1 MRITKN
7 LLSKQLAKCCKKICE
22 YSITLKRINDIVCE
36 KQNVI
41 LWNKITKISS
51 SI

>member
-1 MRITKN
+1 MSCRLIMRITKN
-7 LLSKQLAKCCKKICE
+7 LLSKQVVKFCKKICE

-41 LWNKITKISS
+41 L
-51 SI
+51 